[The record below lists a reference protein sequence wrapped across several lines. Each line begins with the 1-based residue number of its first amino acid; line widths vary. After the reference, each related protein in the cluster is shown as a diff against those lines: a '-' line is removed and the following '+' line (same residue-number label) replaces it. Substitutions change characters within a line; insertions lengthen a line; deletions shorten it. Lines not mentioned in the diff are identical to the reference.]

1 MYDLYSIFLFS
12 FLFDIKIL
20 NNDIVS
26 YSEDLDIGLYYN
38 KKILI
43 TYNGNEVKDSLDLK
57 DEILYA
63 RLVGEILYVLTR
75 DIN

>member
-1 MYDLYSIFLFS
+1 MYSIFLFS